1 MARQLHSAP
10 AAAAIT
16 LVICIAAVAFMIF
29 VLLPGASLGDHHALA
44 IPSVGTHVRNITRAV
59 GVVLMLG
66 YFTGVIG
73 WVVTLAL
80 RQDGMHR
87 LASVRSARLH

>member
-10 AAAAIT
+10 AAAAMT

-29 VLLPGASLGDHHALA
+29 CLLPGALPDHQAFA
-44 IPSVGTHVRNITRAV
+44 IPSVGTHVRNITRAA

-80 RQDGMHR
+80 RRDGMHR
-87 LASVRSARLH
+87 LASVRSVRLH

>member
-16 LVICIAAVAFMIF
+16 LVVCVASTAFMIF
-29 VLLPGASLGDHHALA
+29 VLLPGVSFPAHQGIA
-44 IPSVGTHVRNITRAV
+44 IPPVSTHIRNITRAA

-66 YFTGVIG
+66 YLSGLVG
-73 WVVTLAL
+73 WMIRLVLH
-80 RQDGMHR
+80 RDGMHR
-87 LASVRSARLH
+87 LASILKTR

>member
-29 VLLPGASLGDHHALA
+29 VLLPGAFPVDHSAFA

-66 YFTGVIG
+66 YLTGVIG